1 MKILFIS
8 HKYPPTI
15 GGMEKQCFEL
25 IQGIEKEHEV
35 YKVVYNADNENRVQF
50 FFWFK
55 KRVKKI
61 LREQPDIQIIHLND
75 GLMAYFGLWL
85 QKYTSI
91 PIVVTYH
98 GLDIVF
104 PGKIF
109 QERIVPKFRNYTGGI
124 CVSTATAEACI
135 TRGFDKDKIFVVPNG
150 VDSQIADLQFN
161 RQETA
166 QYFQQKY
173 GLDLN
178 DKKVIISLGR
188 PVKRKGFSWFI
199 EHVMPQLD
207 DDVIYIMIGP
217 RKADNTTPLWRKIL
231 PRKILRKIDLFLGAS
246 NDEQPI
252 KQLLQAEQYKNRVIR
267 TGALPYQNMMS
278 LLAFADVFVMPNI
291 PVEGDAEGFGLVA
304 LEAALSK
311 TLVLASRLEGIT
323 EAIHDGK
330 NGYLL
335 PSGEAEVWVETIQ
348 KSLKD
353 PTSLRQ
359 KSEQFQAYTL
369 SNFSWKKMADGYI
382 EVFENIIESQANSSE

>member
-91 PIVVTYH
+91 PVVVTYH

>member
-35 YKVVYNADNENRVQF
+35 YKVVYNADSENRVQF
-50 FFWFK
+50 FFWLK

-91 PIVVTYH
+91 PVVVTYH

-109 QERIVPKFRNYTGGI
+109 QERVVPKFRHYNAGI
-124 CVSTATAEACI
+124 CVSTATADACI
-135 TRGFDKDKIFVVPNG
+135 KRGFDKDKIFVVPNG
-150 VDSQIADLQFN
+150 VDSEITDLQFN
-161 RQETA
+161 REETI

-173 GLDLN
+173 RLDLSN
-178 DKKVIISLGR
+178 KKVIISLGR

-199 EHVMPQLD
+199 EQVIPKLD
-207 DDVIYIMIGP
+207 GDVIYIMIGP
-217 RKADNTTPLWRKIL
+217 RKANNTTPLWRKIPPKKL
-231 PRKILRKIDLFLGAS
+231 LRKIDLFLGAS

-252 KQLLQAEQYKNRVIR
+252 NQLLQADQYKNRVIR
-267 TGALPYQNMMS
+267 TGALPYKNMMS
-278 LLAFADVFVMPNI
+278 LLAFADIFVMPNVPI
-291 PVEGDAEGFGLVA
+291 EGDAEGFGLVA

-335 PSGEAEVWVETIQ
+335 PSGKAEIWVKTIQ
-348 KSLKD
+348 KLLRDPVSLQ
-353 PTSLRQ
+353 Q
-359 KSEQFQAYTL
+359 KSEQFQTYTL
-369 SNFSWKKMADGYI
+369 SNFSWEKMADGYI
-382 EVFENIIESQANSSE
+382 EVFKKIINNS

>member
-35 YKVVYNADNENRVQF
+35 YKVVYNADSENRVQF
-50 FFWFK
+50 FFWLK

-91 PIVVTYH
+91 PVVVTYH

-109 QERIVPKFRNYTGGI
+109 QERVVPKFRHYNAGI
-124 CVSTATAEACI
+124 CVSTATADACI
-135 TRGFDKDKIFVVPNG
+135 KRGFDKDKIFVVPNG
-150 VDSQIADLQFN
+150 VDSEITDLQFN
-161 RQETA
+161 REETI

-173 GLDLN
+173 RLDLSN
-178 DKKVIISLGR
+178 KKVIISLGR

-199 EHVMPQLD
+199 EQVIPKLD
-207 DDVIYIMIGP
+207 GDVIYIMIGP
-217 RKADNTTPLWRKIL
+217 RKANNTTPLWRKIPPKKL
-231 PRKILRKIDLFLGAS
+231 LRKIDLFLGAS

-252 KQLLQAEQYKNRVIR
+252 NQLLQADQYKNRVIR
-267 TGALPYQNMMS
+267 TGALPYKNMMS
-278 LLAFADVFVMPNI
+278 LLAFADILVMPNV

-311 TLVLASRLEGIT
+311 TLVVASRLEGIT

-335 PSGEAEVWVETIQ
+335 PSGKAEIWVKTIQ
-348 KSLKD
+348 KLLKD
-353 PTSLRQ
+353 PVSLQQ
-359 KSEQFQAYTL
+359 KSEQFQTYTL
-369 SNFSWKKMADGYI
+369 SNFSWEKMADGYI
-382 EVFENIIESQANSSE
+382 EVFKKIINNS